1 MLGIQE
7 IFHLN
12 YLRISFLQKRG
23 SSYRIIYLC
32 ISESLTLLLCHL
44 RQVNGFLCVQ
54 QLYTMQQGFQYFSSV
69 PVLHYLY
76 IRAMMYIQVYI
87 YIRLK
92 IEPNS
97 VRIRFQSGQIF
108 VLPST
113 GFAPTPLI
121 HCSTIRL
128 ALRPAPQTT
137 GPHPL
142 PIYIYKR
149 LKKQPTYEPTGCRIG
164 NKC

>member
-54 QLYTMQQGFQYFSSV
+54 
-69 PVLHYLY
+69 
-76 IRAMMYIQVYI
+76 
-87 YIRLK
+87 
-92 IEPNS
+92 
-97 VRIRFQSGQIF
+97 
-108 VLPST
+108 
-113 GFAPTPLI
+113 
-121 HCSTIRL
+121 
-128 ALRPAPQTT
+128 
-137 GPHPL
+137 
-142 PIYIYKR
+142 
-149 LKKQPTYEPTGCRIG
+149 
-164 NKC
+164 